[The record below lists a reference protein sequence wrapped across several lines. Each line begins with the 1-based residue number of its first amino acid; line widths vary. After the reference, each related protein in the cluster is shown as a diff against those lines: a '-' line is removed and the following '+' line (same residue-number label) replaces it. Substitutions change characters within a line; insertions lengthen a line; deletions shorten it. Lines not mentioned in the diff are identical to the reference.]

1 MKQLLLSNVGTS
13 KILWFCNVF
22 CIIGSH
28 PSKQDEHPDSLD
40 NNESHNG
47 ITTGKN
53 GLVEYEPNGN
63 GGANMID
70 GNNIEINIQLTE
82 DAEEG
87 GGIGRNEAQ
96 LCISLFFALVSI
108 IIWALSIRTAL
119 FIIW

>member
-1 MKQLLLSNVGTS
+1 M
-13 KILWFCNVF
+13 
-22 CIIGSH
+22 
-28 PSKQDEHPDSLD
+28 
-40 NNESHNG
+40 
-47 ITTGKN
+47 TTGKN

-108 IIWALSIRTAL
+108 II
-119 FIIW
+119 

>member
-1 MKQLLLSNVGTS
+1 MEKYLVFSNVVTS

-22 CIIGSH
+22 YIIGSQ
-28 PSKQDEHPDSLD
+28 PSKQDEHPDLLD

-53 GLVEYEPNGN
+53 GLVAYEPNGN
-63 GGANMID
+63 GGVNMAD
-70 GNNIEINIQLTE
+70 AKTIEINIQLTE

-96 LCISLFFALVSI
+96 LCLSLFFVMILI
-108 IIWALSIRTAL
+108 II
-119 FIIW
+119 